1 VRTPVVVV
9 AVGVAALGALIAALF
24 WFFGLPR
31 RLAQL
36 NRNRRRES
44 GIDALEAALLAA
56 AGGDPRTARR
66 EARRAQLLLERDA
79 GPRLIAAQAAE
90 AMGDLLGAETQYAGL
105 LADART
111 EIVGRRGLAAAALSR
126 RDYDTAILHATQAFG
141 AHPAARW
148 AFDLLFDAQVQAARW
163 EEAIETLTEGGK
175 RKHLTEDAA
184 RRRRSVLLAA
194 AASGIE
200 ASEPQRAR
208 DLAEQSASLAP
219 AFAPGAALAARLLL
233 AAGKSWRAAGLLED
247 AWTAAPHPAIAL
259 AYRDLRPEETEKARA
274 KRMLGLAEMNAE
286 HRESR
291 IIRAEQALGEA
302 DGAGAETALAPLMAA
317 DREPSARLCGL
328 AARAA
333 QARGDVAAARR
344 WTGQA
349 TLAAGEPD
357 WSDLDPE
364 GPAFAYTREDWAR
377 LVYSFGDTGKLI
389 HPRHERFERERLTA
403 PTQLQIEGPEAA
415 QGDADASPTDAR
427 RAETPAAPGVNAG
440 ARAVAAPVTG
450 AGASLGASPGAGA
463 APGAAPG
470 AARPERRASR
480 PLRADE
486 NDPGKP
492 VFHRGPP
499 PPDDPGVGD

>member
-1 VRTPVVVV
+1 
-9 AVGVAALGALIAALF
+9 
-24 WFFGLPR
+24 
-31 RLAQL
+31 LA
-36 NRNRRRES
+36 S
-44 GIDALEAALLAA
+44 

-126 RDYDTAILHATQAFG
+126 RDYDTAILHATQAFA

-163 EEAIETLTEGGK
+163 EEALETLAEGGK
-175 RKHLTEDAA
+175 RKHLPEDAA

-194 AASGIE
+194 AASAIE
-200 ASEPQRAR
+200 AAEPQRAR

-259 AYRDLRPEETEKARA
+259 AYRDLRPEETDKARA

-291 IIRAEQALGEA
+291 IIRAEQALGES
-302 DGAGAETALAPLMAA
+302 DGAGAEAALAPLLVA

-333 QARGDVAAARR
+333 QARGDVAKARA
-344 WTGQA
+344 WTAQA

-403 PTQLQIEGPEAA
+403 PTQLLLEGPAEDAPA
-415 QGDADASPTDAR
+415 GD
-427 RAETPAAPGVNAG
+427 TPAAPAP
-440 ARAVAAPVTG
+440 AAAQPQPAATSAAPPAT
-450 AGASLGASPGAGA
+450 
-463 APGAAPG
+463 
-470 AARPERRASR
+470 RPATPSR
-480 PLRADE
+480 PLARPGE

-492 VFHRGPP
+492 VFYRGPP
-499 PPDDPGVGD
+499 PPDDPGVGES